1 MTVGRVGFPS
11 RRAVE
16 RTRLPALRLAP
27 SSRRAQKFARFLL
40 LLLAATVAAIAFVPW
55 QQTSRGSGRV
65 VAFVPQ
71 ERQQTITSP
80 VKGVVAN
87 VADGIVEG
95 SRVRQ
100 GELILEIQPQAANL
114 VEQLRAQLQ
123 DMEAKLATAQVKA
136 EAYGQN
142 VVDLTAARDFAV
154 QAADELVKAAQA
166 KLQAKQEAI
175 PGYEAKELQTRLNYE
190 RQLSLFEKGIKSQ
203 LEVEKQKKDWDVAI
217 AELEAAQREA
227 TAAERELA
235 SKEQELEQKRRE
247 AQTKVDYARAM
258 EQDALG
264 QAATV
269 QKEMRDVEIKL
280 AEMRRLVI
288 EAPRDGTIFRM
299 PVFER
304 GQAIKEG
311 DALFTLIPDAAE
323 EAVELW
329 ISGNDA
335 PLVRPGDHVRLQFE
349 GWPAIQFAGWP
360 SVAVGTFGGEVAM
373 IDAADNGQGRF
384 RVLVKPTAEDPWP
397 SENYLRQG
405 VRANGWVMLRQVTL
419 GYEIWRQLNGFPAA
433 ASDSVPSGD
442 GKTNAGDLGGKVE
455 KDDKSKVK
463 LPK

>member
-1 MTVGRVGFPS
+1 MTVHRVGFPL
-11 RRAVE
+11 RRAAE
-16 RTRLPALRLAP
+16 RGQLPALRLAP
-27 SSRRAQKFARFLL
+27 SSRRAQQLARFLL
-40 LLLAATVAAIAFVPW
+40 LLLVAAMIALAFVPW

-65 VAFVPQ
+65 AAFVPQ

-80 VKGVVAN
+80 VKGVVAH
-87 VADGIVEG
+87 VAEGVLEG
-95 SRVRQ
+95 SNVRQ
-100 GELILEIQPQAANL
+100 GQVILEIQPQAANL
-114 VEQLRAQLQ
+114 AEQLQGQLR
-123 DMEAKLATAQVKA
+123 DMQAKLATARVKA

-142 VVDLTAARDFAV
+142 VVDLTAARDYAV
-154 QAADELVKAAQA
+154 QAAKELVKAAQA
-166 KLQAKQEAI
+166 KLQAKQEAV
-175 PGYEAKELQTRLNYE
+175 PGYQAKELQARLNYD
-190 RQLSLFEKGIKSQ
+190 RQQGLFAKGIKSQ
-203 LEVEKQKKDWDVAI
+203 LEAEKQKKEWDVAA
-217 AELEAAQREA
+217 AELDAARREA

-235 SKEQELEQKRRE
+235 SKQQELEQKRRE
-247 AQTKVDYARAM
+247 AQTKVDYARAL

-264 QAATV
+264 QAASV

-280 AEMRRLVI
+280 AEMRRMVI

-311 DALFTLIPDAAE
+311 DALFTLVPDAAE
-323 EAVELW
+323 QAVELW

-360 SVAVGTFGGEVAM
+360 SVAVGTFGGEVAS

-384 RVLVKPTAEDPWP
+384 RVLVKPTADHPWP
-397 SENYLRQG
+397 SENFLRQG

-419 GYEIWRQLNGFPAA
+419 GYEIWRQLNGFPVSSADA
-433 ASDSVPSGD
+433 PP
-442 GKTNAGDLGGKVE
+442 GGKGEAGNVQDN
-455 KDDKSKVK
+455 DDKSKIK